1 MDAMGIIFQGISFVN
16 ITGDSSNLSLSI
28 ISIMK
33 KKKQEIILKD
43 CRNTRQLFYTDSEN
57 PKTMEQEDDVQ
68 TESETL
74 DSPVNNFTEK
84 VIK

>member
-1 MDAMGIIFQGISFVN
+1 MAIIFQGISFVN

-33 KKKQEIILKD
+33 KKKQEINIER
-43 CRNTRQLFYTDSEN
+43 CRNTRQLFYTDCEN
-57 PKTMEQEDDVQ
+57 PKLWNRKT
-68 TESETL
+68 TFRL
-74 DSPVNNFTEK
+74 NLIDSPVNHFTEK